1 MDIGAFEAKETVL
14 YCPCS
19 RTNFHAERLRG
30 LAPEKGTFGF
40 DVIVEAGLAL
50 FVRGRT
56 NMEAKAELAGKNVFV
71 SERQVGYLGGKFV
84 AYLALAHRESAPRL
98 RDAME
103 RKGGYILHIDGTCEG
118 DSPNL
123 FCGLDG
129 VSELVLDTVKIPS
142 EKKELLVPFLR
153 RIKKQYGDPRALVND
168 MGRGIASAVEEVF
181 PCVPDYICHFHFLR
195 DIGKD
200 LLLEEYAALRK
211 RLRELN
217 ARSLLR
223 QRARYLEKKI
233 VDSSLCPDDFQA
245 SLEAGEKGSASK
257 EGTSLMTAY
266 TLIHWAFDHR
276 SQSNG
281 FGFPFDRPHLDF
293 FRRLQKAYG
302 IAKDLAG
309 VRLRD
314 DFGDGK
320 PFESVLKVLKDVA
333 EDGLLEE
340 IASSLE
346 SKAKVFDQ
354 LRTAMRIALPE
365 NKKGINDTG
374 EENDLQGME
383 ERVEAFKNSL
393 AEDPEKKET
402 YAKMIEQLENYWEK
416 LFAGP
421 LPVDTPEGTVYI
433 QPQRTN
439 NILERF
445 FREEKRLGRKKT
457 GTASL
462 NKTLKAILSD
472 TPLVRNLEKQ
482 EYVEII
488 LDRCSDLAERFAEI
502 DVRMVRKKLENSK
515 KSNEKILPGIGKLI
529 KNADLITKIRS
540 VFIEQA
546 N

>member
-1 MDIGAFEAKETVL
+1 MRVGKTSSKTVVTMDIGAFEAKETVL
-14 YCPCS
+14 HCPCS
-19 RTNFHAERLRG
+19 RTNFHSERLRG

-123 FCGLDG
+123 LCGLDG

-153 RIKKQYGDPRALVND
+153 RVKKQYGDPRAIVND
-168 MGRGIASAVEEVF
+168 MGRGIAAAVEEVF
-181 PCVPDYICHFHFLR
+181 PCVPDYICH
-195 DIGKD
+195 
-200 LLLEEYAALRK
+200 
-211 RLRELN
+211 
-217 ARSLLR
+217 
-223 QRARYLEKKI
+223 
-233 VDSSLCPDDFQA
+233 
-245 SLEAGEKGSASK
+245 
-257 EGTSLMTAY
+257 
-266 TLIHWAFDHR
+266 
-276 SQSNG
+276 
-281 FGFPFDRPHLDF
+281 LDF
-293 FRRLQKAYG
+293 FRRLQKVYG
-302 IAKDLAG
+302 MVKDLAG

-346 SKAKVFDQ
+346 SKAEVFDQ

-365 NKKGINDTG
+365 NKKGIDDTG

-383 ERVEAFKNSL
+383 ERVEEFKNSL
-393 AEDPEKKET
+393 ADDPEKKET

-488 LDRCSDLAERFAEI
+488 LDGCSDLAERFAEI
-502 DVRMVRKKLENSK
+502 DVRMVRKKLERSK

-540 VFIEQA
+540 VFIERA

>member
-14 YCPCS
+14 HCPCS
-19 RTNFHAERLRG
+19 KTNIRSERLRG

-56 NMEAKAELAGKNVFV
+56 TMEARAELAEKNVFV

-84 AYLALAHRESAPRL
+84 AYLALAHRESVPRL

-103 RKGGYILHIDGTCEG
+103 RKGGYILHVDGTCEG

-142 EKKELLVPFLR
+142 EKKELLVPFFR
-153 RIKKQYGDPRALVND
+153 RIKKQYGVPRALVRD
-168 MGRGIASAVEEVF
+168 MGRGIAAAVEEVL
-181 PCVPDYICHFHFLR
+181 PGVPDYICHFHFLR

-211 RLRELN
+211 RLREFN
-217 ARSLLR
+217 VRSLLR

-233 VDSSLCPDDFQA
+233 VESSRCPDDFRA
-245 SLEAGEKGSASK
+245 SLEAGEKGSVST
-257 EGTSLMTAY
+257 GGISLMTAY

-293 FRRLQKAYG
+293 FRRLQKVCG
-302 IAKDLAG
+302 IVKDLAG

-320 PFESVLKVLKDVA
+320 PFESVLNVLKEVA
-333 EDGLLEE
+333 EDPLLEE

-365 NKKGINDTG
+365 NKQGINDTG
-374 EENDLQGME
+374 EDNDLQGME
-383 ERVEAFKNSL
+383 ERVEAFKNGL
-393 AEDPEKKET
+393 TEDPEKKET
-402 YAKMIEQLENYWEK
+402 YAKMIEQLETYWEK
-416 LFAGP
+416 LFAEP
-421 LPVDTPEGTVYI
+421 LPVDTPEGTIYI
-433 QPQRTN
+433 KPQRTN

-472 TPLVRNLEKQ
+472 TPLVKNLEKQ

-488 LDRCSDLAERFAEI
+488 LGGCSDLAERFAEI
-502 DVRMVRKKLENSK
+502 DVRMVRKKLENSQ

-540 VFIEQA
+540 AFVSQA

>member
-1 MDIGAFEAKETVL
+1 MD
-14 YCPCS
+14 S
-19 RTNFHAERLRG
+19 
-30 LAPEKGTFGF
+30 
-40 DVIVEAGLAL
+40 
-50 FVRGRT
+50 
-56 NMEAKAELAGKNVFV
+56 KAELAGKNVFL
-71 SERQVGYLGGKFV
+71 SERQVVGYFGGKFV

-118 DSPNL
+118 DCPNL
-123 FCGLDG
+123 FSGLDG

-142 EKKELLVPFLR
+142 EKKELLVPFFR
-153 RIKKQYGDPRALVND
+153 RVKKQYGDPSPIVND
-168 MGRGIASAVEEVF
+168 MGRGIADAVEEVF

-211 RLRELN
+211 RLRKLN

-245 SLEAGEKGSASK
+245 SLEAGEKGSAST

-276 SQSNG
+276 SQSDG

-302 IAKDLAG
+302 IVKDLAV

-320 PFESVLKVLKDVA
+320 HFEIVLKVLKDVA

-346 SKAKVFDQ
+346 RKAEVFDQ
-354 LRTAMRIALPE
+354 FRTAMRVALPE

-374 EENDLQGME
+374 EEND
-383 ERVEAFKNSL
+383 FKNSL
-393 AEDPEKKET
+393 AEAPEKKET
-402 YAKMIEQLENYWEK
+402 YAKMMEQLETYWEK
-416 LFAGP
+416 FFEGA
-421 LPVDTPEGTVYI
+421 LPVDTPEGTIYI
-433 QPQRTN
+433 KPQRTN

-462 NKTLKAILSD
+462 NKTLKAIFSD
-472 TPLVRNLEKQ
+472 TPLVKNLEKQ

-488 LDRCSDLAERFAEI
+488 LGGCSDLAERFAEI
-502 DVRMVRKKLENSK
+502 DVRMVRKKLENSQ
-515 KSNEKILPGIGKLI
+515 KSNEKISPGIGKLI

-540 VFIEQA
+540 AFVSQA